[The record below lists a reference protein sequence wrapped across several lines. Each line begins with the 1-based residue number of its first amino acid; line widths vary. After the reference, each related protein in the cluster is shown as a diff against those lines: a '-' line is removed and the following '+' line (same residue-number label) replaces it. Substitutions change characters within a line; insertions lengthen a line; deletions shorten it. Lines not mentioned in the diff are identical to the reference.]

1 MRDIVMVV
9 GSGMMGSG
17 IGAMSA
23 LAGNKT
29 VLVDTS
35 AERAEN
41 GRKKAIECI
50 RLREENELNTHE
62 EAEKAIEL
70 LSTSDDSIKTAE
82 NARLVIEAIIE
93 NVEAKQNLFAQLD
106 GVLCGGCFGAC
117 TIVTIIMAGPIIQW
131 TVQKF

>member
-50 RLREENELNTHE
+50 RLREENE
-62 EAEKAIEL
+62 
-70 LSTSDDSIKTAE
+70 
-82 NARLVIEAIIE
+82 
-93 NVEAKQNLFAQLD
+93 
-106 GVLCGGCFGAC
+106 
-117 TIVTIIMAGPIIQW
+117 
-131 TVQKF
+131 

>member
-41 GRKKAIECI
+41 GRKKIFRHGGIQASKPDSLCRPACGIWV
-50 RLREENELNTHE
+50 
-62 EAEKAIEL
+62 L
-70 LSTSDDSIKTAE
+70 LLCVLFE
-82 NARLVIEAIIE
+82 
-93 NVEAKQNLFAQLD
+93 FAQAGAD
-106 GVLCGGCFGAC
+106 GLFVN
-117 TIVTIIMAGPIIQW
+117 AGKGQA
-131 TVQKF
+131 

>member
-35 AERAEN
+35 
-41 GRKKAIECI
+41 
-50 RLREENELNTHE
+50 ELNFDQSF
-62 EAEKAIEL
+62 EAPNAPRMAARRP
-70 LSTSDDSIKTAE
+70 LSASACARRTS
-82 NARLVIEAIIE
+82 
-93 NVEAKQNLFAQLD
+93 
-106 GVLCGGCFGAC
+106 
-117 TIVTIIMAGPIIQW
+117 
-131 TVQKF
+131 

>member
-35 AERAEN
+35 AERA
-41 GRKKAIECI
+41 RMAA
-50 RLREENELNTHE
+50 RRP
-62 EAEKAIEL
+62 
-70 LSTSDDSIKTAE
+70 LSASAC
-82 NARLVIEAIIE
+82 ARRT
-93 NVEAKQNLFAQLD
+93 N
-106 GVLCGGCFGAC
+106 
-117 TIVTIIMAGPIIQW
+117 
-131 TVQKF
+131 

>member
-41 GRKKAIECI
+41 AAR
-50 RLREENELNTHE
+50 RP
-62 EAEKAIEL
+62 
-70 LSTSDDSIKTAE
+70 LSASACARRTS
-82 NARLVIEAIIE
+82 
-93 NVEAKQNLFAQLD
+93 
-106 GVLCGGCFGAC
+106 
-117 TIVTIIMAGPIIQW
+117 
-131 TVQKF
+131 